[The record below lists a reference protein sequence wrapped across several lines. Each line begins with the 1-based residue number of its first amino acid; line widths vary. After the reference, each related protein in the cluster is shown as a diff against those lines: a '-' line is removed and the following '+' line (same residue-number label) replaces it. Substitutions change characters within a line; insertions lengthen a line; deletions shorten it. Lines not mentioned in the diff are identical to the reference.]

1 MDLKKL
7 QFLLDENVPVG
18 LLKILRSFDI
28 KCTTVQEL
36 GWNGFKDIEIAKKIS
51 NTKRI
56 FLTRDK
62 DFQFLWEKF
71 DLRVI
76 HLMIDPTI
84 LEYISPTVE
93 KLLQQ
98 WNFDIYYPFLL
109 IVQNESYRF
118 RQKLDSP
125 Q

>member
-1 MDLKKL
+1 
-7 QFLLDENVPVG
+7 
-18 LLKILRSFDI
+18 
-28 KCTTVQEL
+28 
-36 GWNGFKDIEIAKKIS
+36 
-51 NTKRI
+51 
-56 FLTRDK
+56 
-62 DFQFLWEKF
+62 
-71 DLRVI
+71 
-76 HLMIDPTI
+76 MIDPTI